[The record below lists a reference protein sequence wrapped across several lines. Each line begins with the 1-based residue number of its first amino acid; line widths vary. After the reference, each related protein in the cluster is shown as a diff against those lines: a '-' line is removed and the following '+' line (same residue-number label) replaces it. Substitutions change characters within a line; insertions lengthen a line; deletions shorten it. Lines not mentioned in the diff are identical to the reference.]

1 MRKLFYLLLGLLVIA
16 GCSSRQNEYNDVE
29 TISIQVSDTASNMS
43 AFERFDFVKLEMTS
57 ESLLPDI
64 AKVVTTDDRIYVL
77 SMMDARIFIFSLF
90 PTLKFQIARI
100 CPQHY
105 NGIVMRIFIII
116 FAYSYFF
123 KAIGFI

>member
-1 MRKLFYLLLGLLVIA
+1 MKNIFKSLAIVAVAIFVG

-77 SMMDARIFIFSLF
+77 SMMDARIFIFSNQCNIFFRQFIYKIYCFYLF
-90 PTLKFQIARI
+90 
-100 CPQHY
+100 
-105 NGIVMRIFIII
+105 
-116 FAYSYFF
+116 
-123 KAIGFI
+123 